1 MKFYVFIKEVGEE
14 KVYAKTYKTAQ
25 SVMDEAK
32 RLQTYNDIV
41 ESCVI
46 KESEELKEAVTTN
59 GTSYV
64 DGVLKLPFKEI
75 SEIIALLGN
84 KERRDILFY
93 SKSLYYIWHNYKTLH
108 AVLFEDDNF
117 NKHIF
122 LTDNENN
129 AKKIFNN
136 VLNGN
141 FSVLY
146 LSELDID
153 EVRSLGEGL
162 EKDTTQKIED
172 SVYNEIEEMITD
184 GHEHIHV
191 EKHG

>member
-14 KVYAKTYKTAQ
+14 KVYAKEYKTAQ

-32 RLQTYNDIV
+32 RLQTYNNIV
-41 ESCVI
+41 ECCVI
-46 KESEELKEAVTTN
+46 KESEELKEAVTAK
-59 GTSYV
+59 GASYV
-64 DGVLKLPFKEI
+64 DGVLKLPFNDI

-84 KERRDILFY
+84 RERRDMLFY
-93 SKSLYYIWHNYKTLH
+93 SKSSHYIWHNYKTLH
-108 AVLFEDDNF
+108 VVLFEDDNF

-136 VLNGN
+136 VINGN

-153 EVRSLGEGL
+153 EVRSLGEEL
-162 EKDTTQKIED
+162 ERDTTQKIED